1 MPSLTGYINKKGE
14 LPKHLTFSIAAL
26 MAFYSATE
34 FAADGTLIGHRGD
47 ETYTINDSKDVLE
60 FFAAN
65 STKPTAEFVNAYLS
79 NVDFH
84 GEDMTQ
90 YAGLADAVAAY
101 LDDIK
106 ANGMRK
112 AIENVIA

>member
-1 MPSLTGYINKKGE
+1 MPSLTGYINKKGQ

-34 FAADGTLIGHRGD
+34 FAADGTLVGKRDGKD
-47 ETYTINDSKDVLE
+47 YTINDDKAVLD

-65 STKPTAEFVNAYLS
+65 SAKPTAEFVQAYLS

-84 GEDMTQ
+84 GEDMTK
-90 YAGLADAVAAY
+90 YAGLADAVTSY

-112 AIENVIA
+112 ALENVIQ

>member
-26 MAFYSATE
+26 MAFYTGTE
-34 FAADGTLIGHRGD
+34 FAQDGTLIGHRGD
-47 ETYTINDSKDVLE
+47 ETYSINDSKDILD

-65 STKPTAEFVNAYLS
+65 SAKPTAEFVHAYLS
-79 NVDFH
+79 NEGFH
-84 GEDMTQ
+84 GEDMTK
-90 YAGLADAVAAY
+90 YAGLEEAVVAY

-106 ANGMRK
+106 ANGMR
-112 AIENVIA
+112 AAVENVIR

>member
-34 FAADGTLIGHRGD
+34 FAENGTLIGHRG
-47 ETYTINDSKDVLE
+47 EEVYSINDSKDVLE

-65 STKPTAEFVNAYLS
+65 STKPTAEFVHAYLS
-79 NVDFH
+79 NTGFH
-84 GEDMTQ
+84 GEDLTA
-90 YAGLADAVAAY
+90 YEGLEAAVTAY

-106 ANGMRK
+106 TNGMRAAMEK
-112 AIENVIA
+112 VIG